1 MWQHSIVYRGIDK
14 PLNQPPPFEGTN
26 LFDSDP
32 ALQALLRPH
41 LDASALE
48 HLSSLGAQLGSA
60 ESYELGRQANRSPPE
75 LQTHDRFGYRV
86 DQVEFHPAWHRIM
99 GMEVREGLHNRPWVS
114 DEPGRYVHRA
124 GAYYLFSQIEQG
136 SLCPITMTTAS
147 VASLRHCPSVLDAW
161 RPALM
166 STSYDPSFAPVAG
179 KRGALMGMAMTEK
192 QGGSDVRS
200 NVTTATPLGATGPGE
215 AYRLNGHKWFCSA
228 PMCDAFLVLAQAPGG
243 LSCLLV
249 PRFRPDDTPNPFFIQ
264 RLKDKLGNRSNASS
278 EIEFHDTYG
287 VLISEE
293 GRGVRTIIDMVHH
306 TRLDCVI
313 GSAALI
319 RQAVAQ
325 AVHHA
330 RHRAAFGKKLVDQ
343 DLMRNVLADLAL
355 ESEAAAALAV
365 RLSLAF
371 EQRGFD
377 EHEDAFGRIATAI
390 SKFWVCKRAPWS
402 IYESM
407 ECLGGGGYVEESIL
421 PRLYREA
428 PVNAIWEGSGN
439 VICLDVR
446 RAFAR
451 EPSTRD
457 ALYAELERARGQH
470 PRYDKALERID
481 DCMSPEGLEEKRLR
495 ISVSRLAT
503 MLQASLLMQSA
514 PGVVADA
521 FCESRL
527 AAEPRHVFGMLPPTI
542 DLKPIVDRA
551 LAA

>member
-1 MWQHSIVYRGIDK
+1 VSKEFAR

-26 LFDSDP
+26 LFDCD
-32 ALQALLRPH
+32 ATLQALLGPH
-41 LDASALE
+41 LDASAMQ
-48 HLSSLGAQLGSA
+48 HLSALGAELGSEEA
-60 ESYELGRQANRSPPE
+60 YELGRQANRFPPE
-75 LQTHDRFGYRV
+75 LHTHDRFGHRI
-86 DQVEFHPAWHRIM
+86 DQVGFHPAWHRIM
-99 GMEVREGLHNRPWVS
+99 SMEVREGLHNRPWVS
-114 DEPGRYVHRA
+114 DDAGRYVQRT

-147 VASLRHCPSVLDAW
+147 IASLRHCPPVLDAW
-161 RPALM
+161 KPALM
-166 STSYDPSFAPVAG
+166 STTYDPAFAPVDR
-179 KRGALMGMAMTEK
+179 KSGALMGMAMTEK

-200 NVTTATPLGATGPGE
+200 NITTAVPLGASGPGE
-215 AYRLNGHKWFCSA
+215 AYRLDGHKWFCSA

-243 LSCLLV
+243 LSCFLV
-249 PRFRPDDTPNPFFIQ
+249 PRFRPDDTPNPILIQ
-264 RLKDKLGNRSNASS
+264 RLKDKLGNRSNASG

-293 GRGVRTIIDMVHH
+293 GRGVRTIIDMVQH

-313 GSAALI
+313 GSAALM
-319 RQAVAQ
+319 RQAVVQ

-330 RHRAAFGKKLVDQ
+330 RHRAAFGRQLIDQ

-355 ESEAAAALAV
+355 ESEAAAALGV

-371 EQRGFD
+371 ERRGA
-377 EHEDAFGRIATAI
+377 EQHEDAFSRIATAI
-390 SKFWVCKRAPWS
+390 AKFWVCKRAPWAV
-402 IYESM
+402 YESM

-446 RAFAR
+446 RALAR
-451 EPSTRD
+451 EPHTRD
-457 ALYAELERARGQH
+457 ALHTELERGRGNH
-470 PRYDKALERID
+470 PRYDEAFAKID
-481 DCMSPEGLEEKRLR
+481 SCLSPQGLEDRQLR
-495 ISVSRLAT
+495 ITVGRLAA

-514 PGVVADA
+514 PDFVVDA
-521 FCESRL
+521 YCESRL
-527 AAEPRHVFGMLPPTI
+527 GAEPQNVFGMLPSAI
-542 DLKPIVDRA
+542 ELMPIIDRA